1 MRPAMLLCCGLLGIV
16 ISCVMPVLRNPQG
29 VLVCEVAAD
38 AGAKGFYASPLFQ
51 FSTRVMRLFELL
63 GHTRLRAQVGDVD
76 FA

>member
-1 MRPAMLLCCGLLGIV
+1 
-16 ISCVMPVLRNPQG
+16 VLRNPQG